1 MNSKSRNLMDH
12 VMNMLEMHASSLE
25 DEVAERTKELIEKKK
40 SNILLYRM
48 LPRFLP
54 FHLFCWQVAEKLK
67 LGQNVEPETYE
78 SVETI
83 GDAYLCVSGLPNRN
97 GRDHVKEIN
106 RSVVAGVV
114 GLSMP
119 RYCLF
124 GDTVNTASRMES
136 SGKPGMI
143 HISSDANNLLHEV
156 GGYVTEPRGENL
168 FQGKGVMETFWL
180 LGPTDGTHQLKFNR
194 KRLSQAIFKIKAIS
208 DQLKLS

>member
-1 MNSKSRNLMDH
+1 MTDHGTVSR
-12 VMNMLEMHASSLE
+12 
-25 DEVAERTKELIEKKK
+25 
-40 SNILLYRM
+40 
-48 LPRFLP
+48 
-54 FHLFCWQVAEKLK
+54 QVAEKLK

-106 RSVVAGVV
+106 SMSLGFMRSLVGFRIPHLPGENLNLRVGFHTRSVVAGVV